1 MSVHCSSRR
10 KRPTTT
16 HRSSG
21 SSTSLPL
28 LLTTT
33 LGLAALSSGFVLPT
47 THLTPSHSSSTPTI
61 TTVSASSAARI
72 ALLQRAS
79 STIDKTSSSS
89 STNTSDEPAQDSTDS
104 LASQFE
110 AFYNRALDGKPAQ
123 LKSLFAPGATWTGVP
138 LAEGGGSLQDSLD
151 MIDQGRAFMI
161 EPRMDVTGAR
171 RDGEGRVAVDWQLS
185 GTWPFPYRP
194 RVRAAGTSI
203 VTLDKSTGKIKQVEE
218 KWDKPWW
225 RVALEQASPRA
236 WDLWHLYLTPPAEKS
251 LYRVVKKLAAVEI
264 REYYPRLVLELEQHD
279 ARPDIRFTELAWV
292 LPDFA
297 FTDELKLQ
305 GKAQYRET
313 YVTTSPV
320 ESCVESVDWSPPSP
334 QLRGLQTASS
344 VPAKRIRHHVPV
356 PSHLGLDPVSNR
368 LPSPPVK
375 GVETE
380 QGQAGRY
387 VLQPTR
393 YMAVRRFKGWT
404 QTDQY
409 STARRWLLKWCAKE
423 GLKTTRN
430 EMGKSRVWV
439 QQHNMKAGFNM
450 AGAFCLGIYE
460 QPSYSDWGEIA
471 VEVVEEEG
479 WARGKREGI

>member
-1 MSVHCSSRR
+1 M
-10 KRPTTT
+10 
-16 HRSSG
+16 
-21 SSTSLPL
+21 L
-28 LLTTT
+28 
-33 LGLAALSSGFVLPT
+33 
-47 THLTPSHSSSTPTI
+47 
-61 TTVSASSAARI
+61 
-72 ALLQRAS
+72 
-79 STIDKTSSSS
+79 
-89 STNTSDEPAQDSTDS
+89 
-104 LASQFE
+104 
-110 AFYNRALDGKPAQ
+110 
-123 LKSLFAPGATWTGVP
+123 
-138 LAEGGGSLQDSLD
+138 
-151 MIDQGRAFMI
+151 DQGRAFMI
-161 EPRMDVTGAR
+161 ESRMDVTGAR
-171 RDGEGRVAVDWQLS
+171 AVEGGGKVAVDWQLS

-203 VTLDKSTGKIKQVEE
+203 MTLDKSTGKVTQVEE

-236 WDLWHLYLTPPAEKS
+236 WDLWHLYLTPPAEKP
-251 LYRVVKKLAAVEI
+251 LYRVVKQLAAVEI

-279 ARPDIRFTELAWV
+279 ARPEIRFTELAWV

-313 YVTTSPV
+313 YVTTSPI

-334 QLRGLQTASS
+334 QLGGLQPTSS
-344 VPAKRIRHHVPV
+344 IPAKRIRHHVPV
-356 PSHLGLDPVSNR
+356 PSHLGLNPVSER
-368 LPSPPVK
+368 LPFPPVK

-393 YMAVRRFKGWT
+393 FLAVRRYRGLT

-450 AGAFCLGIYE
+450 AGSFCLGIYE

-471 VEVVEEEG
+471 VQVEEEEG
-479 WARGKREGI
+479 WRGGGEGEGEGK